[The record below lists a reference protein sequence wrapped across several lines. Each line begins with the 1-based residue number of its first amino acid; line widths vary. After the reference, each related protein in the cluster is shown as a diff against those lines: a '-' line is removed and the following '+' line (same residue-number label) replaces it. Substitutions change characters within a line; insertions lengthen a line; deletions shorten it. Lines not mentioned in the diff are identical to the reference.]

1 MRHWKVFI
9 LNFKRVLEYRGTIFV
24 WFLISLFHPLLYLL
38 FWAQVL
44 PKIPSAGVFS
54 IQTYYL
60 LFIIAGG
67 FLFIHVESDSN
78 EDIRQGGLS
87 AFLLKPFSYFWLKF
101 YSELPWRLIQGFF
114 GLVSIIFLIQFFGV
128 SLSLQLSVS
137 NFMIA
142 LCIWI
147 FGYFLMFYFKMCIL
161 LSALWFTDTGG
172 LKQFT
177 EIIVLIF
184 CGFIIPISFFPE
196 WLKIISLFSPFPY
209 MIYFPVLSL
218 MRGQE
223 MTEWI
228 KILTFQ
234 LGWLAI
240 FIGLYAYLWRKG
252 IRAYTALGQ

>member
-1 MRHWKVFI
+1 MRHWKIFI
-9 LNFKRVLEYRGTIFV
+9 LNFERVLEYRGTIFV

-38 FWAQVL
+38 FWVQVL
-44 PKIPSAGVFS
+44 PNIPSVGVFS

-87 AFLLKPFSYFWLKF
+87 AFLLKPLSYFWFKF

-114 GLVSIIFLIQFFGV
+114 GVISIVSLVQFFGV
-128 SLSLQLSVS
+128 SLALHF
-137 NFMIA
+137 NFTSITIA
-142 LCIWI
+142 LCTWI
-147 FGYFLMFYFKMCIL
+147 LGYFLMFYFKMFIL

-172 LKQFT
+172 LKQLT
-177 EIIVLIF
+177 EVIVLIL
-184 CGFIIPISFFPE
+184 CGFIVPISFFPQ
-196 WLKIISLFSPFPY
+196 WLKTVALFSPFPY

-218 MRGQE
+218 MQGHE

-228 KILTFQ
+228 KVLIFQ
-234 LGWLAI
+234 LGWLCI
-240 FIGLYAYLWRKG
+240 FIGLYGYMWKKG
-252 IRAYTALGQ
+252 IRTYTALGQ